1 MKVSKQNRFDERSN
15 KHNNGVMVNPFI
27 CTFTNGAFRKQFRT
41 CSVVA
46 VKRQEIYEI

>member
-27 CTFTNGAFRKQFRT
+27 ILFRKQFRT

-46 VKRQEIYEI
+46 VKGQEICEI